1 MDPKVKLSRG
11 LSALVE
17 IFLQVSMLRP
27 SQEQT
32 VPQLSRTTVC
42 SRNLVNSMFL

>member
-1 MDPKVKLSRG
+1 MDSKVKLSRG
-11 LSALVE
+11 IGALVE

-32 VPQLSRTTVC
+32 IPQQNRTRVC
-42 SRNLVNSMFL
+42 ISLRICE